1 VKVYVPDG
9 MADTVRVAPVPV
21 IETLPGIRVRVQVP
35 VAGSPLSATLP
46 VESAHVGW
54 VTVPIIGAAGVS
66 GWALIT
72 TFADAAEIHPFAFVT
87 VKL

>member
-1 VKVYVPDG
+1 

-21 IETLPGIRVRVQVP
+21 RDMFPGIRVRVQFP
-35 VAGSPLSATLP
+35 VAGKPLRATLP
-46 VESAHVGW
+46 VERAQVGW
-54 VTVPIIGAAGVS
+54 VMSPTTGAVGVS

-72 TFADAAEIHPFAFVT
+72 TFDDDADKHPFALVT